1 MGLGAAGGV
10 MMKADA
16 NASAITTLQNTV
28 KNQGDNIDS
37 LSSSTT
43 ALENSLASSNASV
56 DAASQI
62 PGNLIVNP
70 SFERGTEG
78 YAGWSGIATVVTLQ
92 VPHLGT
98 KAAKLAA
105 GGSAGVGQKISFKKD
120 RSYKIGI
127 WAKQDPNTTIQST
140 DNTKFRVAE
149 GNGLIASKA
158 YGPFTSNWQEVS
170 WTWKATKDV
179 VADVQ
184 FTAFLSAGAM
194 YFDDFYVVDVT
205 DSVETQANS
214 SAITKLDSRVTKT
227 ENDITSQGSQVTQ
240 LKNDLATTNT
250 NVSKK
255 ADAAALTALTNRVT
269 QNEKEIETQSSQT
282 TSLKNSLSTVQ
293 AMGSNPWFDGSLET
307 YSENQQISGS
317 R

>member
-1 MGLGAAGGV
+1 M
-10 MMKADA
+10 
-16 NASAITTLQNTV
+16 
-28 KNQGDNIDS
+28 
-37 LSSSTT
+37 
-43 ALENSLASSNASV
+43 

-78 YAGWSGIATVVTLQ
+78 YTGWSGIATVVTLQ

-170 WTWKATKDV
+170 
-179 VADVQ
+179 
-184 FTAFLSAGAM
+184 
-194 YFDDFYVVDVT
+194 
-205 DSVETQANS
+205 
-214 SAITKLDSRVTKT
+214 
-227 ENDITSQGSQVTQ
+227 
-240 LKNDLATTNT
+240 
-250 NVSKK
+250 
-255 ADAAALTALTNRVT
+255 
-269 QNEKEIETQSSQT
+269 
-282 TSLKNSLSTVQ
+282 
-293 AMGSNPWFDGSLET
+293 
-307 YSENQQISGS
+307 
-317 R
+317 

>member
-1 MGLGAAGGV
+1 

-78 YAGWSGIATVVTLQ
+78 YTGWSGIATVVTLQ

-105 GGSAGVGQKISFKKD
+105 GGSAGVGQKISFK
-120 RSYKIGI
+120 RIG
-127 WAKQDPNTTIQST
+127 
-140 DNTKFRVAE
+140 R
-149 GNGLIASKA
+149 
-158 YGPFTSNWQEVS
+158 
-170 WTWKATKDV
+170 
-179 VADVQ
+179 
-184 FTAFLSAGAM
+184 
-194 YFDDFYVVDVT
+194 
-205 DSVETQANS
+205 
-214 SAITKLDSRVTKT
+214 TKLASGQSRTL
-227 ENDITSQGSQVTQ
+227 IPPFSR
-240 LKNDLATTNT
+240 
-250 NVSKK
+250 
-255 ADAAALTALTNRVT
+255 LTT
-269 QNEKEIETQSSQT
+269 QNSVWQKV
-282 TSLKNSLSTVQ
+282 TV
-293 AMGSNPWFDGSLET
+293 
-307 YSENQQISGS
+307 
-317 R
+317 